1 MNGYRRELKYV
12 VDDRVL
18 ADVRNRVST
27 IMSLDPH
34 QKGDFYNI
42 RSIYLDN
49 DSLECL
55 RQNEAGVSTREKYR
69 IRAYDCMDSKIS
81 AEVKIR
87 HRDTIS
93 KMAVDISKDALEAVI
108 DRDVYTACDILMKEK
123 QDLLRLIDGLNSQS
137 EIDELNQKIR
147 AIEKYIMKLAGKFY
161 SPAVI
166 VDYERC
172 AYVYDACNVRITFD
186 RNVTASRE
194 YDRFFD
200 KSLQGRP
207 AIEEGKHV
215 LEIKYDEFL
224 PDEIAYVL
232 KGCELVRGSCS
243 KYARCMY
250 AFEI

>member
-27 IMSLDPH
+27 IMSIDPH

-81 AEVKIR
+81 AEIKIR

-93 KMAVDISKDALEAVI
+93 KMSVDISKDTLNAII
-108 DRDVYTACDILMKEK
+108 DNDVYTACDLLMQEK
-123 QDLLRLIDGLNSQS
+123 QNILTKADSLTNQS
-137 EIDELNQKIR
+137 DIDEYGLKAR
-147 AIEKYIMKLAGKFY
+147 AVEKYIMKLAGKHY
-161 SPAVI
+161 TPAVI

-172 AYVYDACNVRITFD
+172 AYVYDPCNVRITFD
-186 RNVTASRE
+186 RNVTASRQ

-200 KSLQGRP
+200 SSLQGRP

-224 PDEIAYVL
+224 PDEIAYAL
-232 KGCELVRGSCS
+232 KGCGLVRGSCS